1 MRLIGS
7 LIILILLSFSNFS
20 QLSEDFS
27 DGDFN
32 SNPNWEGDTTEF
44 IVNADFKLQLNAPSL
59 TDTSY
64 LSVETGTLDYL
75 SNISWEF
82 YVKMDFSP
90 SNNNNFRYYLTSNNN
105 NLQGYLNGYFV
116 RVGENGSLDKL
127 KLYRQ
132 DGLATT
138 LLASSLHG
146 SFGVDPEFRVRVNRD
161 INGNWEILCD
171 STGGFNFIY

>member
-1 MRLIGS
+1 MRLLGS
-7 LIILILLSFSNFS
+7 LSILILLSFPHFG
-20 QLSEDFS
+20 QLSDDFS
-27 DGDFN
+27 DGDFTN
-32 SNPNWEGDTTEF
+32 NPQWGGDTSEF

-64 LSVETGTLDYL
+64 LSVETGTLDFA

-90 SNNNNFRYYLTSNNN
+90 SNNNNFRYYLVSNNN
-105 NLQGYLNGYFV
+105 NLQGYLNGYFI

-132 DGLATT
+132 DGLSTT
-138 LLASSLHG
+138 LLASSLHE
-146 SFGVDPEFRVRVNRD
+146 SFG
-161 INGNWEILCD
+161 INPV
-171 STGGFNFIY
+171 